1 MSSGW
6 KAIYDRAC
14 AIMADMDTANMAIKD
29 NEVRDVVTHFD
40 SAEIEAFLM
49 EIIHLDKQINSI
61 EYIEELK

>member
-1 MSSGW
+1 
-6 KAIYDRAC
+6 
-14 AIMADMDTANMAIKD
+14 MADMDTANMAIKD

-61 EYIEELK
+61 EYIE